1 MSLSE
6 LEGKALRHMV
16 SEKGH
21 LWNALDKYFADKAA
35 RQDSMCSAQMRQVP
49 RDTERASDYAA
60 RSDENGLAMAQLE
73 SFARDL

>member
-1 MSLSE
+1 MPSE

-16 SEKGH
+16 NEKGH
-21 LWNALDKYFADKAA
+21 LWNALDQYFAEKSA
-35 RQDSMCSAQMRQVP
+35 RLAVMCADQMKQVP

-60 RSDENGLAMAQLE
+60 RSDENALTMAQLE